1 MFVNQQIQMNKTYLS
16 DGSFGFT
23 KSKVR
28 WSNLESHLREKLYT
42 HELLLNSNQS
52 KNAKLTSFSLIAE
65 TLEAFTDD
73 LVDKDNELLEI
84 PELCL
89 GTLAEWCNACLYV
102 C

>member
-1 MFVNQQIQMNKTYLS
+1 MNKREETYLG

-28 WSNLESHLREKLYT
+28 RSNLESHLREKLNT
-42 HELLLNSNQS
+42 HEQSGAPPHHLKSLNLRRSTTLNF
-52 KNAKLTSFSLIAE
+52 TSFSLIAE
-65 TLEAFTDD
+65 TLEAFTED

-89 GTLAEWCNACLYV
+89 GILAQ
-102 C
+102 